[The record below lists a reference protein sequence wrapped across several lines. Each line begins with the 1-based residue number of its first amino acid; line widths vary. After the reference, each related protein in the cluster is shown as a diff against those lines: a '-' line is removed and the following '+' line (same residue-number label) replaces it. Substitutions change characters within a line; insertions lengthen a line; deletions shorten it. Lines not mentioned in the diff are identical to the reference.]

1 MSNINSAFGRVI
13 VNLRKAK
20 GQSQEDFAW
29 SIESDR
35 KYMSDVELGKR
46 NVSLLFANKVARGFG
61 ISLYELF
68 VLIEKE
74 LNK

>member
-1 MSNINSAFGRVI
+1 MSSINVAFGRVI
-13 VNLRKAK
+13 VNFRKAR

-46 NVSLLFANKVARGFG
+46 NVSLLFADKVARGFG
-61 ISLYELF
+61 LSLYDLF
-68 VLIEKE
+68 VLNEIELK
-74 LNK
+74 K

>member
-1 MSNINSAFGRVI
+1 MSSINEAFGRVI
-13 VNLRKAK
+13 VKLRKER

-29 SIESDR
+29 SIDSDR
-35 KYMSDVELGKR
+35 KYISDVELGKR
-46 NVSLLFANKVARGFG
+46 NVSLLFADKVARGFG

-74 LNK
+74 LKN

>member
-1 MSNINSAFGRVI
+1 MSNINVVFGRVI
-13 VNLRKAK
+13 VNLRKARN
-20 GQSQEDFAW
+20 QSQEDFAG

-46 NVSLLFANKVARGFG
+46 NVSLLFADKVAKGFG
-61 ISLYELF
+61 LSLYDLF

-74 LNK
+74 LKN